1 MNLTNLNQ
9 LPNIYSVKGCIYF
22 DRPAYLPHP
31 ICLIFTYGPLYIC
44 HMPFLRKF
52 ARHIFIFP
60 SIKIMDGES
69 PVRIVMERF
78 G

>member
-1 MNLTNLNQ
+1 
-9 LPNIYSVKGCIYF
+9 
-22 DRPAYLPHP
+22 LPHP